1 MKAVAAPYL
10 ALGDS
15 IAAGTQQPVPFTDN
29 GYTGRLFKDLKDE
42 YGFDT
47 FVNLACPGDDTREML
62 DGNYG
67 SFCYGDSAFL
77 PPGGSSQLA
86 AALAYLVA
94 NPGEVKLITLTM
106 GANDI
111 LGCNFA
117 TPAGI
122 PCFFGA
128 LDQIGANLTVILAAL
143 HAAAPGVPIIAM
155 NYYNS
160 NLGFWPVDP
169 ALALSTQPLVPFFNG
184 ALAAV
189 YGVFSVPVADVETAF
204 DTFDTNGKIPKNFR
218 SICKYTRMCAKQHGT
233 YVQSLFETATSGL
246 QPDIHPTNKGYKQI
260 AKTFSNLIEDLDLF
274 DDDGG
279 DSNDD

>member
-86 AALAYLVA
+86 AALAYLAA

-143 HAAAPGVPIIAM
+143 QAAAPGVPIIAM

-160 NLGFWPVDP
+160 SLGFWPVDP
-169 ALALSTQPLVPFFNG
+169 VFALSTQALVPLFNG
-184 ALAAV
+184 TIEAV
-189 YGVFSVPVADVETAF
+189 YAALGVPVADVENAF
-204 DTFDTNGKIPKNFR
+204 DTFDTSGKIPKNFR
-218 SICKYTRMCAKQHGT
+218 SICKYTRMCEKHHGT
-233 YVQSLFETATSGL
+233 YMLSDYDPDTVGPQI
-246 QPDIHPTNKGYKQI
+246 DIHPTNKGYKQI
-260 AKTFSNLIEDLDLF
+260 AKTFSNLIEDLGLF
-274 DDDGG
+274 DGDDS
-279 DSNDD
+279 DSDD